1 MKNRFSLC
9 GLLMAGMMILSVAFV
24 SCSKGSSDSKKD
36 LIPKDASMVIELNM
50 KQLVNKSN
58 FLIYKDDIADLIM
71 SAGNGIHA
79 AQRFA
84 KAMRDV
90 DDGGM
95 NFEEPVYI
103 FSTADC
109 DGIFVLTSVK
119 RKDEIIQ
126 NLKDLNT
133 DIRIIEQEGEGIVWV
148 EQEGHLIAAITDEAF
163 MIGKAE
169 SDKQFRQLMTGEG
182 GFFNT
187 SMGAAFNAHKGDM
200 TVAINPKAIT
210 PNGRWNLCQKLNS
223 PKVTDLLNNNEVW
236 KELQKVQLVS
246 NIKFKTGEVVL
257 NVYASSDE
265 PFDPV
270 GLPIASNVFDQIPTQ
285 GTLGVFAVG
294 INGEELAKVIR
305 REMEKNNERI
315 DVQTNV
321 ILTALKDVKGSAA
334 ISLGMNEWNKK
345 QPELIVTV
353 PVDKKSARMLSTW
366 LEKIFDMQMYV
377 SGGNPYSA
385 ISNMPSYQY
394 GSVRGRNRLSDRAAG
409 CMVYGY
415 FSFEDLYEMM
425 IQEGKRSG
433 VYSQDSELSGVAQ
446 LVEIFK
452 FVELKM
458 TSYGSFS
465 LVLTLQ
471 NDQRNSLDV
480 ILRKILDVSENLP
493 PNRIMPYSY
502 EEPTYDD
509 DLLFYN
515 SIYDDSF
522 YDEPLDDEFE
532 KHWQEMDSLEVVA
545 W

>member
-1 MKNRFSLC
+1 M
-9 GLLMAGMMILSVAFV
+9 
-24 SCSKGSSDSKKD
+24 
-36 LIPKDASMVIELNM
+36 
-50 KQLVNKSN
+50 
-58 FLIYKDDIADLIM
+58 
-71 SAGNGIHA
+71 
-79 AQRFA
+79 
-84 KAMRDV
+84 
-90 DDGGM
+90 
-95 NFEEPVYI
+95 
-103 FSTADC
+103 
-109 DGIFVLTSVK
+109 
-119 RKDEIIQ
+119 
-126 NLKDLNT
+126 
-133 DIRIIEQEGEGIVWV
+133 
-148 EQEGHLIAAITDEAF
+148 
-163 MIGKAE
+163 
-169 SDKQFRQLMTGEG
+169 
-182 GFFNT
+182 
-187 SMGAAFNAHKGDM
+187 
-200 TVAINPKAIT
+200 
-210 PNGRWNLCQKLNS
+210 
-223 PKVTDLLNNNEVW
+223 
-236 KELQKVQLVS
+236 
-246 NIKFKTGEVVL
+246 
-257 NVYASSDE
+257 
-265 PFDPV
+265 
-270 GLPIASNVFDQIPTQ
+270 
-285 GTLGVFAVG
+285 
-294 INGEELAKVIR
+294 IR
-305 REMEKNNERI
+305 REKEKNNERI
-315 DVQTNV
+315 DVQTNF

-366 LEKIFDMQMYV
+366 LEKFFDMQMYV

-425 IQEGKRSG
+425 IQEGKQSG
-433 VYSQDSELSGVAQ
+433 VYGQDSELSGVAQ

-480 ILRKILDVSENLP
+480 ILKKILDVSKNLQASQM
-493 PNRIMPYSY
+493 MPHPYY
-502 EEPTYDD
+502 KEPAYDD

-515 SIYDDSF
+515 STYDDSF